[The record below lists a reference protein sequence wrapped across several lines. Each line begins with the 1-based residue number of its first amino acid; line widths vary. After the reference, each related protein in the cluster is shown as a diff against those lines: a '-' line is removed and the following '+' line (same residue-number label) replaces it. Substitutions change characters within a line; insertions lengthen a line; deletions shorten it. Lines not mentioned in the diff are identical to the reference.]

1 MLIHKYIQCEIVILS
16 PESEDFISGSDVHKE
31 IITIINSINIF
42 YRRYRHINSELA
54 KHNFNYYCDYNPRI
68 IDRIIN
74 YYNILCKNGKVGKKI
89 VYIEALIFKY
99 FFDEEYE
106 LYIKQNNALYAF
118 LLDLDFDNND
128 KALPKGIKYEKNQ
141 KDIRYRYWL
150 IYCIFEKNRE
160 SLIENEIFDIKY
172 QINSKDIDDAL
183 KDIR

>member
-1 MLIHKYIQCEIVILS
+1 M
-16 PESEDFISGSDVHKE
+16 
-31 IITIINSINIF
+31 
-42 YRRYRHINSELA
+42 
-54 KHNFNYYCDYNPRI
+54 
-68 IDRIIN
+68 
-74 YYNILCKNGKVGKKI
+74 
-89 VYIEALIFKY
+89 
-99 FFDEEYE
+99 
-106 LYIKQNNALYAF
+106 YAF